1 MTSYCIINPCPF
13 RVPERVFAEV
23 VATEYRTQTSR
34 RSATKSIRLAR
45 ARSAASSAARP
56 DKLRRLRPS
65 LSDAPWATRA
75 PVYYCLCARVPPHCT
90 VPLQPIASAVSR
102 NAPIPIKA
110 LTTSILF
117 ATVPRSSGVRPD
129 CVRGSSQAPAAA
141 SCLAESWRPSAQT
154 NWSDVSPAVCS
165 CIY

>member
-23 VATEYRTQTSR
+23 VATEYRTRTPR
-34 RSATKSIRLAR
+34 RSAKSIIHKAR
-45 ARSAASSAARP
+45 ARSAASGVARP
-56 DKLRRLRPS
+56 DRLRAS

-102 NAPIPIKA
+102 NAPIPIKG
-110 LTTSILF
+110 LTTLILL
-117 ATVPRSSGVRPD
+117 ASVPRSSGVRPD
-129 CVRGSSQAPAAA
+129 CVRVSSQAPAAA
-141 SCLAESWRPSAQT
+141 SCLAESWRSSAQT